1 MSGGQVATVEVL
13 SDGSVPVEFAKH
25 RDDGAT
31 LVLSNQRSGETVEA
45 AAGRLAAVA
54 AESGR
59 LGSLREGGEQG
70 TGAVPQNWPAGLRA
84 GVAQKPGVVSV
95 PQLARSDPA
104 RAESG
109 LATPPV
115 CRPSREP
122 AAESQSASSERADAT
137 LRLHGATQEKSGG
150 LACDSD
156 SGNHFHSR
164 CAMCARLSR
173 RVQAWLRHLF
183 GNNDC

>member
-1 MSGGQVATVEVL
+1 MSGGQLANVEVQ

-45 AAGRLAAVA
+45 AAGRLAAA

-84 GVAQKPGVVSV
+84 GLAQKPGVVSV

-109 LATPPV
+109 LANPPA

-137 LRLHGATQEKSGG
+137 LRLHGAAQVKSGG

>member
-1 MSGGQVATVEVL
+1 MSGGQLANVEVQ
-13 SDGSVPVEFAKH
+13 SDGLVPVEFAKH

-31 LVLSNQRSGETVEA
+31 LVLSNQRSGETAEA
-45 AAGRLAAVA
+45 AAGRLAAA

-84 GVAQKPGVVSV
+84 GLAQKPGVVSV

-109 LATPPV
+109 LANPPA

-122 AAESQSASSERADAT
+122 AAANQSASSERAEAT
-137 LRLHGATQEKSGG
+137 LRFE
-150 LACDSD
+150 
-156 SGNHFHSR
+156 
-164 CAMCARLSR
+164 
-173 RVQAWLRHLF
+173 LRNKIRAASL
-183 GNNDC
+183 

>member
-1 MSGGQVATVEVL
+1 MNVEVQ

-45 AAGRLAAVA
+45 AAGRLAAA

-84 GVAQKPGVVSV
+84 GAAQKPGVVSV

-122 AAESQSASSERADAT
+122 AAESQSASCERADAT

-156 SGNHFHSR
+156 SGNHFHFR
-164 CAMCARLSR
+164 CAMCARVSR

>member
-1 MSGGQVATVEVL
+1 MEVQ

-31 LVLSNQRSGETVEA
+31 LVLSNQLSGATAEA
-45 AAGRLAAVA
+45 AAGRLAPAAA

-95 PQLARSDPA
+95 PCAASSFGSGESGIGTCKPA
-104 RAESG
+104 R
-109 LATPPV
+109 
-115 CRPSREP
+115 
-122 AAESQSASSERADAT
+122 
-137 LRLHGATQEKSGG
+137 RLYY
-150 LACDSD
+150 
-156 SGNHFHSR
+156 
-164 CAMCARLSR
+164 
-173 RVQAWLRHLF
+173 
-183 GNNDC
+183 

>member
-1 MSGGQVATVEVL
+1 MSGGQLTNVEVQ
-13 SDGSVPVEFAKH
+13 SDGFVPVEFAKH

-31 LVLSNQRSGETVEA
+31 LVLSNQRSGETAEA
-45 AAGRLAAVA
+45 AAGRLAAA

-156 SGNHFHSR
+156 SGNHFHFR

>member
-1 MSGGQVATVEVL
+1 MEVQ

-45 AAGRLAAVA
+45 AAGRLAAA

-84 GVAQKPGVVSV
+84 GVARKPGVVSV

-137 LRLHGATQEKSGG
+137 LQSLLHGATQEKSGG